1 MNKITKESR
10 IIVGIDEAG
19 RGPVLGP
26 LVICVYA
33 INEKNVVVLKQ
44 MGARDS
50 KTLSPNRRAKLY
62 EKLTHLAVEIKTKHI
77 TPAEIDELRKNY
89 SLNVI
94 EQKMMLKLAKEL
106 QTPFSELYIDAADV
120 NEQRFGLI
128 FEQAFPKAK
137 IISKHKADILFPV
150 VSAASIIAK
159 VERDKEIEKIS
170 QSLGIEIGSGYPS
183 DPKTKKF
190 LREIYKKKG
199 KFPSFVRESWD
210 TVKKIKAEFAQ
221 PKKLSDFMV

>member
-1 MNKITKESR
+1 VNKITKESR

-33 INEKNVVVLKQ
+33 IDEKNIVVLKQ

-50 KTLSPNRRAKLY
+50 KTLSSSRRAKLY
-62 EKLTHLAVEIKTKHI
+62 EKLTRLAVEIKTKHI

-94 EQKMMLKLAKEL
+94 EQKMMLKLVKEL

-128 FEQAFPKAK
+128 FEQVFPKAK

-199 KFPSFVRESWD
+199 KFPPFVRESWD